1 MSTPRKFLAVP
12 LTPIHI
18 GDGTE
23 LLPDHYRLRECSE
36 EQFLELFEPAEV
48 LAAMQPG
55 ERAQFIRLLGSGQLP
70 RMHELLQQRVQ
81 QGHVRM
87 RIPVSR
93 TSYGE
98 LRKALSGTQ
107 RFGAVQPF
115 IRSGLKPFIP
125 GSSIKGALRTAFLSA
140 LAEGNQAVH
149 QKLHQEK
156 TMRRKHAVLV
166 REAFRMTRND
176 TAEDPFRFVHVA
188 DVPIPEGRTRIDHV
202 QIISRKPGAKTKG
215 IQMHYERLLSLV
227 DVEKGKYKEVAL
239 KGVMIE
245 VDEEGLRACCA
256 ARADAAPHED
266 ISWDRLRRAVNNFHW
281 AIWQR
286 ERQHF
291 AQYFQQNAHLNR
303 IEQDWLERIKIAQPH
318 THGVLLRLG
327 RFGHFESKSVEGL
340 RQGYVPQRKRDDRYR
355 RPDEWGDTRTVL
367 PLPTKQG
374 ADAVVPF
381 GWLLLVPD
389 NQGTQS

>member
-1 MSTPRKFLAVP
+1 MRTPMKFLAVP

-23 LLPDHYRLRECSE
+23 LLPDHYRLANGEGGREV
-36 EQFLELFEPAEV
+36 QLFEPNAV
-48 LAAMQPG
+48 LAAMPP
-55 ERAQFIRLLGSGQLP
+55 EA
-70 RMHELLQQRVQ
+70 LQQLARPNLRDIYAELHRRVRPA
-81 QGHVRM
+81 HVLA
-87 RIPVSR
+87 RIPISG
-93 TSYGE
+93 SAYLE
-98 LRKALSGTQ
+98 LQKALSGTQ

-140 LAEGNQAVH
+140 LAAGNQAVH
-149 QKLHQEK
+149 QKLHQK
-156 TMRRKHAVLV
+156 TMRHKHAVLV
-166 REAFRMTRND
+166 REAFRTTRND

-188 DVPIPEGRTRIDHV
+188 DVPIPEGRTRIDQV
-202 QIISRKPGAKTKG
+202 QIISRKPGVKTKG

-239 KGVMIE
+239 EGAVIE

-266 ISWDRLRRAVNNFHW
+266 ISWDRLRRAVNSFHW

-303 IEQDWLERIKIAQPH
+303 IEQNWLERIKIAQPH